1 MASAATERNEKGAF
15 VKGALCT
22 LAGAVLWG
30 FSGACIQQLTST
42 YAAQPVFITMMRT
55 LGAGVLIV
63 AWLLVRERDVLARML
78 RDRTALARL
87 VFFGCAGL
95 FMCQVTYAI
104 VIDYTNGG
112 TATALQGLNVAFIVI
127 ATAIIRRALP
137 RRFEVAGMCTALVA
151 TVLIA
156 TKGDMGMLAIPLPG
170 LVWGIISAG
179 SVAVYTMY
187 PQRLF
192 KQFGSL
198 PVTGVGMLIAG
209 VFSLALFAC
218 GGLWGVSPELPAL
231 DAYGLAVLAGTVFL
245 GSAAAFGLFLHGVS
259 IVGSV
264 KGSQLGAVEPVS
276 ATLFSWLWL
285 GTSFT
290 WADWVGLALMVTTVF
305 LVTLQHRE
313 EVGQ

>member
-1 MASAATERNEKGAF
+1 MAKGSFAR
-15 VKGALCT
+15 GAVCT

-30 FSGACIQQLTST
+30 FSGACIQQLTSM
-42 YAAQPVFITMMRT
+42 YDAQPLFITMMRT
-55 LGAGVLIV
+55 LGAGVIIV
-63 AWLLVRERDVLARML
+63 AWLAVRRRDVLARML

-112 TATALQGLNVAFIVI
+112 TATALQGLNVAFIVV

-137 RRFEVAGMCTALVA
+137 RRFEVAGMCTALIA

-156 TKGDMGMLAIPLPG
+156 TKGDLGVLVIPLPG
-170 LVWGIISAG
+170 LIWGIISAG
-179 SVAVYTMY
+179 TVAVYTMY
-187 PQRLF
+187 PRRLF
-192 KQFGSL
+192 DQFGSL

-209 VFSLALFAC
+209 VFSAVLFAS
-218 GGLWGVSPELPAL
+218 GGLWGMPPEVPAL

-245 GSAAAFGLFLHGVS
+245 GSAAAFGLFLYGVS

-264 KGSQLGAVEPVS
+264 KGSQLGAIEPVS

-290 WADWVGLALMVTTVF
+290 WADWLGLALMVTTVF
-305 LVTLQHRE
+305 LVSLQRRE

>member
-127 ATAIIRRALP
+127 ATSFIRRALP

-156 TKGDMGMLAIPLPG
+156 TKGDVGMLAIPLPG

-192 KQFGSL
+192 MQFGSL

-218 GGLWGVSPELPAL
+218 GGLWGVPPELPAL